1 MEENKLTILIVDD
14 EEPIRDILSRKLEL
28 DGYNCEVAADGQEA
42 LRKAS
47 IKAFALVLLDVS
59 MPGLSGIEVL
69 RRLTADHPDI
79 FVIMITATVDTKMH
93 IEALKLGA
101 CDYLT
106 KPFDLDDVSAR
117 VKRAL
122 EIRRLVL
129 KKGECKS
136 ALQQSEAIRS
146 FLCGQISLEELQTIF
161 RAQGREPTPGAELAI
176 PVFGVAADPREL
188 AMYMQIARKLLLT
201 AQIFRT
207 YIRDDGEWASLLSED
222 SANQFVSYD
231 DLIEITNGLHIIG
244 PSLDSGKIHIPDHS
258 FIESISWAQG
268 RDSGM
273 RDQLVSTN
281 IIMPR
286 LECDRDIVLIARAP
300 DKRQTESGY
309 RSNAIFRHPYQLQPG
324 DKETLE
330 ALMNLSREQWDS
342 RAVDYL
348 LQILGQQA
356 MTSQLPTFVQNIVQ
370 SHTDMLPEIRR

>member
-356 MTSQLPTFVQNIVQ
+356 MTSQLPTFVQ
-370 SHTDMLPEIRR
+370 T